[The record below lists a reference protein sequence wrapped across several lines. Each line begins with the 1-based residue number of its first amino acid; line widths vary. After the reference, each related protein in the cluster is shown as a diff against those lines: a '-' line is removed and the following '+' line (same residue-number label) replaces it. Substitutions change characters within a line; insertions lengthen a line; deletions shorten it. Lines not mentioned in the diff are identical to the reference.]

1 MIRLIT
7 STILL
12 LGLVSM
18 GEACKGAEEP
28 EPQPAVCVLHLPE
41 HLQHINPDTLPPRG
55 WFQLLF
61 KGYRDGIGEDPVDCS
76 GEPVEWTPLPES
88 CVEKEPAVTELPKKP
103 LAPEDLIIRHA
114 GGEYWF
120 GWAPYRRFDNGM
132 GEGPLAVAR
141 LHKGN
146 LEARALGNLRAY
158 VGRARLEVRKLGEHY
173 VLVAEGEHCLKP
185 DDCQRATRLM
195 WLDRQRFR
203 VRPLRSATV
212 RNCLGPAWFPQV
224 EVIEK
229 QVSARWKRVLT
240 RSLALA
246 FEGEQITID
255 EHVTVNDRDVE
266 QPSLPP
272 KLFREAQAQLKIRLD
287 GGELLSE
294 GQSLWNAIR
303 IEDGSTELTD
313 TPTAPPL

>member
-1 MIRLIT
+1 MKHSHLLC
-7 STILL
+7 LL
-12 LGLVSM
+12 LTSLCVV
-18 GEACKGAEEP
+18 ACKGAEEP
-28 EPQPAVCVLHLPE
+28 ERQPAVCVLHLPE
-41 HLQHINPDTLPPRG
+41 YLSHVNPDTLPPRG

-76 GEPVEWTPLPES
+76 GEPVAWTPLPDS
-88 CVEKEPAVTELPKKP
+88 CVEQEPQPKELDRQP
-103 LAPEDLIIRHA
+103 LKPEDLILRHA

-132 GEGPLAVAR
+132 AEGPLAVAR
-141 LHKGN
+141 LHEGS

-158 VGRARLEVRKLGEHY
+158 TGKARLEVRKLGEHF
-173 VLVAEGEHCLKP
+173 VLVAEGEHCTK
-185 DDCQRATRLM
+185 DNQCQRATRLM

-224 EVIEK
+224 ETIET
-229 QVSARWKRVLT
+229 QLSPRWKRVLT
-240 RSLALA
+240 RSIALA

-272 KLFREAQAQLKIRLD
+272 KLFREAQAQLKISID
-287 GGELLSE
+287 GGEFLSE

-303 IEDGSTELTD
+303 TEDGSTEL
-313 TPTAPPL
+313 PAPPADAPL

>member
-1 MIRLIT
+1 MIRLT
-7 STILL
+7 LLSSLALL
-12 LGLVSM
+12 LLVAS
-18 GEACKGAEEP
+18 ACKGAEEP
-28 EPQPAVCVLHLPE
+28 EAQPAVCVLHLPE
-41 HLQHINPDTLPPRG
+41 YLQHINPDTLPPRA

-61 KGYRDGIGEDPVDCS
+61 KGYRDGIGADPVDCS
-76 GEPVEWTPLPES
+76 GEPVEWTPLPEA
-88 CVEKEPAVTELPKKP
+88 CIEKEPNPPELPRKA
-103 LAPEDLIIRHA
+103 LVPEDLIVRHA

-146 LEARALGNLRAY
+146 LEARALGNLRTY
-158 VGRARLEVRKLGEHY
+158 VGRARLEVRKLGEHF
-173 VLVAEGEHCLKP
+173 VLVAEGEHCTKP
-185 DDCQRATRLM
+185 GECQRATRLM

-224 EVIEK
+224 ETIES
-229 QVSARWKRVLT
+229 QISTRWKRVLT

-246 FEGEQITID
+246 FEGDHVTID
-255 EHVTVNDRDVE
+255 EHVTVNDRDLE

-272 KLFREAQAQLKIRLD
+272 KLFREAQAQLKVSLE

-303 IEDGSTELTD
+303 IEDGSTEL
-313 TPTAPPL
+313 PEAPGDQPL